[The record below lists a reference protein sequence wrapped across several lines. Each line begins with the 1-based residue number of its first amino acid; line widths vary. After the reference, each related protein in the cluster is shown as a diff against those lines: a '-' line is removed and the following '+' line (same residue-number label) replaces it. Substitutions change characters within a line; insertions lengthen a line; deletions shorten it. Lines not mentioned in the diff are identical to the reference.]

1 MAMGATR
8 LGAVGDL
15 ALQRGGTLRDAV
27 LAYATYGR
35 LAPGG
40 RNAVLLT
47 HGYTS
52 SHLFADGGPAASE
65 GSWGALVGPGRAI
78 DTDRYFVVS
87 SNMLG
92 SSYGSTAPRSIDKA
106 TGQPYG
112 PDFPAITLPDMV
124 TAQRRLLDGLGV
136 KELVAVVGPS
146 YGGFQAF
153 AWGVAY
159 PEFMRGL
166 VPVVSAPKPRSDVDL
181 DALRQRLASD
191 PNWNGGRY
199 YATGGI
205 AGTMAALREETLRR
219 YGIEAE
225 LGKRIPDRAARDAE
239 IARIARAWAEAFD
252 GHSLLVLGEAMRGF
266 DATPELARIRAR
278 VLYVLSRT
286 DTLFPPSL
294 APGVMAALKQAGV
307 DARYHELDSP
317 HGHLASGTDAL
328 RWAPALRRFMD
339 ELGG

>member
-1 MAMGATR
+1 MAHTGGCHCGKVR
-8 LGAVGDL
+8 FSVDVDL
-15 ALQRGGTLRDAV
+15 SQPVIECNCSHCQSKGFLLAFGPRSGLDLQQGED
-27 LAYATYGR
+27 
-35 LAPGG
+35 
-40 RNAVLLT
+40 
-47 HGYTS
+47 
-52 SHLFADGGPAASE
+52 
-65 GSWGALVGPGRAI
+65 ALVEYRFNTHKIGHQFCSAC
-78 DTDRYFVVS
+78 
-87 SNMLG
+87 
-92 SSYGSTAPRSIDKA
+92 
-106 TGQPYG
+106 
-112 PDFPAITLPDMV
+112 
-124 TAQRRLLDGLGV
+124 GV
-136 KELVAVVGPS
+136 
-146 YGGFQAF
+146 QAF

-159 PEFMRGL
+159 PDFMRGL

-181 DALRQRLASD
+181 DALRRRLASD

-225 LGKRIPDRAARDAE
+225 LEKRIPDRAARDAE
-239 IARIARAWAEAFD
+239 IARVARAWAQEFD
-252 GHSLLVLGEAMRGF
+252 AHSLLVLGEAMRGF

-294 APGVMAALKQAGV
+294 APGVMTALKQAGV

-339 ELGG
+339 ELAA